1 MYKERSIFVNKRG
14 RNLIKWIPS
23 ILTLGNLSCG
33 IFAILML
40 SWDSEAAALLI
51 IIGMIFDLLDGFAAR
66 KLHAE
71 SLFGQELDSLCDM
84 VTFGVAPAL
93 LIYVEKLY
101 HLNMIGVLLVA
112 LFIICGA
119 IRLARFNT
127 QADQMSDFLGV
138 PITIAGGF
146 LAIFSLL
153 ASQLNMSLTVIVVI
167 LLSILMVSR
176 VRIPSLKK
184 WLK

>member
-1 MYKERSIFVNKRG
+1 MSNERSVSVNKR
-14 RNLIKWIPS
+14 RKNLTKCIPS
-23 ILTLGNLSCG
+23 FLTLGNMSCG

-40 SWDSEAAALLI
+40 GSDREATILLI

-93 LIYVEKLY
+93 LIYVETLH
-101 HLNMIGVLLVA
+101 HLNMTGVFIIA

-119 IRLARFNT
+119 IRLARFNI
-127 QADQMSDFLGV
+127 QAGQMNDFLGV
-138 PITIAGGF
+138 PITVAGGF
-146 LAIFSLL
+146 LSIYTIV
-153 ASQLNMSLTVIVVI
+153 ASRSQSLTVIVVI
-167 LLSILMVSR
+167 VLSILMVSR
-176 VRIPSLKK
+176 VRFPSLKR